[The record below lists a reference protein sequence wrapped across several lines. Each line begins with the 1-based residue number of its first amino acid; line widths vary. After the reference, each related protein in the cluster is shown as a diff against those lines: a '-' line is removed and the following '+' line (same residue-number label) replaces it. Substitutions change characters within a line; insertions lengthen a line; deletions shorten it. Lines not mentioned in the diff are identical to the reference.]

1 MSRIGSVFIEKT
13 LKKLKIKNEPYIKF
27 TDYKQ
32 YVAASEAKP
41 FIATLSEVN
50 NTYRTLISVLFSL
63 TTIYA
68 YDTFIFDFITNLNP
82 IGNKIVIIIL
92 GILLS
97 LLFVKSYKK
106 QTGYVKK
113 QVEKYIDD
121 TNFTE

>member
-1 MSRIGSVFIEKT
+1 MSRIGSVFIEET